1 MEALRHSKVLP
12 EEGKK
17 TMTTTR
23 SSKLDIPL
31 VVSMDWNLHI
41 KDCSSQ
47 IKQLE
52 KEAYTRKENHVC
64 KYKKTLYG
72 FKQLDANYL
81 IYSRSVVKTFYD
93 RNSVSEWLLRSPQ

>member
-1 MEALRHSKVLP
+1 MEALRDSKVLP

-23 SSKLDIPL
+23 SSKPDIPP

-47 IKQLE
+47 
-52 KEAYTRKENHVC
+52 
-64 KYKKTLYG
+64 
-72 FKQLDANYL
+72 
-81 IYSRSVVKTFYD
+81 
-93 RNSVSEWLLRSPQ
+93 